1 MEVAGKPA
9 TFFGCA
15 LRLTFITKPHID
27 IIGGCR
33 GIIPSLTLFRLK
45 IAAIADSYCVCGFY
59 GFFVKCVMIISL
71 LNV

>member
-33 GIIPSLTLFRLK
+33 GIIYHVEDCICLFKDVMKRQ
-45 IAAIADSYCVCGFY
+45 ADYYMEGCC
-59 GFFVKCVMIISL
+59 L
-71 LNV
+71 